1 MTQRESHLLWLK
13 DLLDHLRDCHEQ
25 LQWADDPETA
35 RLLLES
41 MVGDLD
47 SGKRLCE
54 ALKPRTPSGGRR
66 TLSRAV

>member
-41 MVGDLD
+41 MTSDLD
-47 SGKRLCE
+47 RGKRICE
-54 ALKPRTPSGGRR
+54 ALKARTPAARR
-66 TLSRAV
+66 ALSRAV